1 MVINRSTIRLMIR
14 LNNYRVQ
21 NEETLNIAGV
31 LCNCLI
37 YMDDKI
43 LLSKIMHFHM
53 QCVLLRSKRLSLLG
67 LYTFLKAME
76 LTTVFLLWVLLLDK
90 TAFNRADFQKNAE
103 DIKSE
108 GEIKEYSEAIL
119 QKVLEEFNVL
129 REEIASMRDTQH
141 LMQNELV
148 VFKEKLSVSLE
159 QGKKMDQDNLK
170 LRLENENLIKQ
181 IENITLDKNSPNERL
196 RHVEMTK
203 RSTLSSSAGPSTTSP
218 VAFYAV
224 MNGNDIANI
233 HNSQVL
239 VYDNIH
245 VNSLNAYNKHNGKFT
260 APVKGIYVFFANVLT
275 FLGKKLEALI
285 VRNGVNFCNIYA
297 GDGTGY
303 GSGSNMAV
311 VALEVGDVVWVKVHV
326 HDPDVHLDGPWTS
339 FSGFLLY
346 DTSEHWIHVEP

>member
-53 QCVLLRSKRLSLLG
+53 QCVFLRSKRLSFLG

-108 GEIKEYSEAIL
+108 GEIKEYSEAIV

-148 VFKEKLSVSLE
+148 VFKEELSVSLE
-159 QGKKMDQDNLK
+159 QGKKM
-170 LRLENENLIKQ
+170 
-181 IENITLDKNSPNERL
+181 
-196 RHVEMTK
+196 
-203 RSTLSSSAGPSTTSP
+203 
-218 VAFYAV
+218 
-224 MNGNDIANI
+224 
-233 HNSQVL
+233 
-239 VYDNIH
+239 
-245 VNSLNAYNKHNGKFT
+245 
-260 APVKGIYVFFANVLT
+260 
-275 FLGKKLEALI
+275 
-285 VRNGVNFCNIYA
+285 
-297 GDGTGY
+297 
-303 GSGSNMAV
+303 
-311 VALEVGDVVWVKVHV
+311 
-326 HDPDVHLDGPWTS
+326 
-339 FSGFLLY
+339 
-346 DTSEHWIHVEP
+346 